1 MYVTGYAWTKSRFL
15 GLSLG
20 VHFIGKGQCHPTPLH
35 ILTPLPSHTNTPS
48 FTHTPP
54 PFTCAHTHY
63 THILT
68 LYPHT
73 HTPPFT
79 HTHNTHCSSPPFT
92 GLWGGIHSNPAQC
105 LCKVSTLSILDCC
118 VAAIDSSPSHRSI
131 LTYPWMEMGGKC
143 HLECAQTGYAADLEF
158 HCKVHALPPE
168 ISIHTLELPQPYL
181 ITHNYRSQC
190 RYDLKPHPLN
200 QSSKFSHFISAWYTT
215 EGIPINHTQIAHLLN
230 TAILWWQETPS
241 HC

>member
-1 MYVTGYAWTKSRFL
+1 MPFTYSHP
-15 GLSLG
+15 SLR
-20 VHFIGKGQCHPTPLH
+20 
-35 ILTPLPSHTNTPS
+35 ILTPLPSL
-48 FTHTPP
+48 THTPP
-54 PFTCAHTHY
+54 FTYAHTHY

-68 LYPHT
+68 LYTHTHTPPFTHANTLYTYT

-168 ISIHTLELPQPYL
+168 ISIHTLELPQPY
-181 ITHNYRSQC
+181 
-190 RYDLKPHPLN
+190 
-200 QSSKFSHFISAWYTT
+200 YT
-215 EGIPINHTQIAHLLN
+215 
-230 TAILWWQETPS
+230 
-241 HC
+241 